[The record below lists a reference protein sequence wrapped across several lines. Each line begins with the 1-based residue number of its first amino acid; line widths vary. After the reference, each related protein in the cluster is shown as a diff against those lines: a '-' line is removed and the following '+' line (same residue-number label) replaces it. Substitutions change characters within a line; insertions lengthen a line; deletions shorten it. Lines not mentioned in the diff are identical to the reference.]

1 MSVASVQNDPFAYLD
16 QAYQGANNEVRYTSV
31 EKTTAE
37 APSDAAAGTEED
49 STALFGEDGFGFD
62 DFLDII
68 NPLQH
73 IPVIS
78 NLYREFTGDEL
89 SPGARMIGGGIFGG
103 GVGLASSV
111 INSAIE
117 MQTGKDIGGH
127 VIGLF
132 TSDDETS
139 PAPQAVAEVTGLSSA
154 SVADTQAPSPVLQ
167 AASVAAV
174 NNAPVAATGPANKV
188 LPVINEGVRSSA
200 PNDASNVP
208 EPKLFMGLEWK
219 GGAPN
224 IGDNIKQLETLQKK
238 NLSESQMNEIFKAFG
253 SAAPVQPQT
262 EVKPV
267 SLTTKPADPLAA
279 KQEPSPQPHTNLY
292 AAPADAAVRTPVDL
306 GQSFQYLDT
315 AV

>member
-37 APSDAAAGTEED
+37 APSDAAAGTEEET
-49 STALFGEDGFGFD
+49 TALFGEDGFGFD

-132 TSDDETS
+132 TSDDETA
-139 PAPQAVAEVTGLSSA
+139 PAPQAVADVTGQPSTA
-154 SVADTQAPSPVLQ
+154 ATDRQAPSPLLQ
-167 AASVAAV
+167 AASLAAV
-174 NNAPVAATGPANKV
+174 NTAPVGAPGPASKA
-188 LPVINEGVRSSA
+188 LPVNEEVRPST
-200 PNDASNVP
+200 PTDASNVP

-253 SAAPVQPQT
+253 SAAPVQPET

-267 SLTTKPADPLAA
+267 SLTTKPADPLAS
-279 KQEPSPQPHTNLY
+279 KQEPSAQPHTNLY
-292 AAPADAAVRTPVDL
+292 TPPVDAAVRTPVDL